1 MGWSDKNRTTV
12 IRNPGVDFE
21 VDYRGQLATVELV
34 EIRPAGQKNIK
45 VVIEANDYALL
56 EISRALGAL
65 LVKQTQH
72 TKWVAEAAQQA
83 VDP

>member
-12 IRNPGVDFE
+12 IRNPGVDFY
-21 VDYRGQLATVELV
+21 VDHRGQIATVTLI
-34 EIRPAGQKNIK
+34 EIRPGGKANIK
-45 VVIEANDYALL
+45 VVLEVNDYALL

-65 LVKQTQH
+65 LQKQTQH
-72 TKWVAEAAQQA
+72 TKWVAETAQQA